1 MDQRHGHLRNP
12 DRAGAF
18 FEIHCILQ
26 EYSGNSYTKVNFQ
39 VDGKLVCVAAN
50 VEDGINTSGAKFE
63 KRRFKGDAF

>member
-18 FEIHCILQ
+18 FE
-26 EYSGNSYTKVNFQ
+26 EYSGNAKVNFQ

-50 VEDGINTSGAKFE
+50 VVDGVNTSGAKFE